1 MKNTLLVLTL
11 AALLSVPRA
20 EAQIGQQMALLNS
33 PAYEAAAAPLRNA
46 PPRQYNFS
54 KAVLSDVMRL
64 MAEDAGIGFFGLPEG
79 VNSGENLVTFTLNAS
94 PFTALETLAKANGVS
109 LIQDNGIWYLRP
121 ANDQEL
127 IGRIYE
133 INYNA
138 QELVTKNNQAAG
150 GGGGGFGGGAG
161 GAGAGGGGGG
171 FGGGG
176 GGGLG
181 GGGGGG
187 GAGLNLQGAPDFFVT
202 EPSRILED
210 IQNILD
216 IPTTGGNATFAPT
229 TSVDSVSQLSLGGFQ
244 GQPDLVVRPN
254 GGASDAAGQSK
265 VIWNSDSNTLYV
277 VASRQQH
284 QWIEAYLASADR
296 PQPMIAVEVKFL
308 ETSRDPSSDLGID
321 WNGALGQNGLEVN
334 LSDARGPI
342 DLNSVGGYSL
352 PTAVLSYSD
361 INLKLRAI
369 FNDRRTRTVSYP
381 RMVTLDNREVSFRSV
396 VNQPVLGSSASAS
409 LGAGATQTSMVEY
422 LPIGT
427 VINILPKRM
436 AGNRILLNVSVT
448 VSDIIGTEVI
458 NGNPFPIATSRVYTA
473 PLTVQSGYTVAIS
486 GLDAARMDENE
497 SGLPILGRLP
507 VIGYAFKNRRQDRS
521 RQHLMMLITPVAL
534 DSGTEGLT
542 EKPVTREPWVA
553 PPTSPYPSTYSA
565 KEPVF
570 DPAMVRT
577 NANLRARPVDDLED
591 ISGVP
596 EYSDQISSR
605 KSNHTFGS
613 GSGGGSG
620 DGEMSIPLEASITER
635 SPAASVP
642 YVPATAAA
650 AVSAPAI
657 AMAPVPSSLNTPMV
671 VTASPV
677 ISDNAPEDLPEPA
690 PGKAVPAPVVEKEAT
705 PVPAPVPAPV
715 PVPVA
720 KEAEKAEKTAPA
732 APTVSGAKKEEVKPV
747 PAVADDPRVAGIKSA
762 VDKLK
767 TKLSAVPAGDSKLS
781 PDDGQLVLNVFEE
794 AQKLLVQVDTVRG
807 DKNTPLQ
814 GALGDAWWDLIN
826 VKTQALKMSR
836 RSPESLAVT
845 VDEKKAGD

>member
-1 MKNTLLVLTL
+1 M
-11 AALLSVPRA
+11 AHQMAH
-20 EAQIGQQMALLNS
+20 QMALLNS
-33 PAYEAAAAPLRNA
+33 PAYESAAAPLRNA

-54 KAVLSDVMRL
+54 KAVLSDIMRL

-79 VNSGENLVTFTLNAS
+79 SSSGENLVTFTLNAS
-94 PFTALETLAKANGVS
+94 PFMALETLAKANGVA
-109 LIQDNGIWYLRP
+109 LIHDNGIWYLRP

-138 QELVTKNNQAAG
+138 QELVTKNTQAAAG
-150 GGGGGFGGGAG
+150 GSGGGSNSGGSGGGGTS
-161 GAGAGGGGGG
+161 
-171 FGGGG
+171 
-176 GGGLG
+176 
-181 GGGGGG
+181 
-187 GAGLNLQGAPDFFVT
+187 AGLNLQGSPDFFVT

-229 TSVDSVSQLSLGGFQ
+229 TSVDNVSQLSLGGFQ
-244 GQPDLVVRPN
+244 GQPDLVVRN
-254 GGASDAAGQSK
+254 SGGAADDAGAGQSK

-308 ETSRDPSSDLGID
+308 ETSRDPSSALGID

-334 LSDARGPI
+334 LSDASGPL
-342 DLNSVGGYSL
+342 DLNSMGGYAL

-361 INLKLRAI
+361 LNLKLRAI
-369 FNDRRTRTVSYP
+369 FNDRKTRTVSYP

-396 VNQPVLGSSASAS
+396 VNQPVLGSSSSAS
-409 LGAGATQTSMVEY
+409 LGAGATETSSIEY

-436 AGNRILLNVSVT
+436 AGDKILLNVSVT
-448 VSDIIGTEVI
+448 VSDIIGTEII

-507 VIGYAFKNRRQDRS
+507 VIGYAFKNRKQDRS

-534 DSGTEGLT
+534 NSGTQGLT
-542 EKPVTREPWVA
+542 EKPITREPWVA
-553 PPTSPYPSTYSA
+553 PPSSGHSS

-570 DPAMVRT
+570 DPSMVRT
-577 NANLRARPVDDLED
+577 NANLRARPVDDID
-591 ISGVP
+591 PISDVP
-596 EYSDQISSR
+596 GYGDPISSR
-605 KSNHTFGS
+605 KSNHTFGR
-613 GSGGGSG
+613 G
-620 DGEMSIPLEASITER
+620 DSDMTIPLQAEIAER
-635 SPAASVP
+635 SPAAGVP
-642 YVPATAAA
+642 YVPATAMTTT
-650 AVSAPAI
+650 SSPSYAI
-657 AMAPVPSSLNTPMV
+657 AMAPVPSALNTPMV
-671 VTASPV
+671 VSAPPV
-677 ISDNAPEDLPEPA
+677 ISDAAADALPEAAVVKAEPA
-690 PGKAVPAPVVEKEAT
+690 ASAVTPAA
-705 PVPAPVPAPV
+705 PAAAAAAAAA
-715 PVPVA
+715 VA
-720 KEAEKAEKTAPA
+720 KEAVTEPTDTTEVKESKSAEKTAPA
-732 APTVSGAKKEEVKPV
+732 APPLSDANKEAAKPL
-747 PAVADDPRVAGIKSA
+747 AVATPPVGDASRVAGIKSD
-762 VDKLK
+762 VEKLK
-767 TKLSAVPAGDSKLS
+767 SKLATVPAGDSKLS

-794 AQKLLVQVDTVRG
+794 AQKLLDQVDEVRG

-826 VKTQALKMSR
+826 VKTQALKASR

-845 VDEKKAGD
+845 LDEEEAGE

>member
-1 MKNTLLVLTL
+1 MKNILFVLTF
-11 AALLSVPRA
+11 AALMIAPRA
-20 EAQIGQQMALLNS
+20 EAQLGRHMALLNS
-33 PAYEAAAAPLRNA
+33 PAYETAAAPLRNA

-79 VNSGENLVTFTLNAS
+79 PNSGENLVTFTLTAS
-94 PFTALETLAKANGVS
+94 PFMALETLAKANGVA
-109 LIQDNGIWYLRP
+109 LIYDNGIWYLRS

-138 QELVTKNNQAAG
+138 QELVTKNTQAAAG
-150 GGGGGFGGGAG
+150 GSGGGSGPGGGSAG
-161 GAGAGGGGGG
+161 T
-171 FGGGG
+171 
-176 GGGLG
+176 
-181 GGGGGG
+181 
-187 GAGLNLQGAPDFFVT
+187 GLNLQGSPDFFVT

-229 TSVDSVSQLSLGGFQ
+229 TSVDSVSQLSVGGFQ
-244 GQPDLVVRPN
+244 GQPDLVVRSN
-254 GGASDAAGQSK
+254 GVAADDTGQSK

-308 ETSRDPSSDLGID
+308 ETSRDPRSDLGID
-321 WNGALGQNGLEVN
+321 WNGALGENGLQVN
-334 LSDARGPI
+334 LTDASGPLN
-342 DLNSVGGYSL
+342 LNSVGGYAL

-361 INLKLRAI
+361 LNLKLRAI
-369 FNDRRTRTVSYP
+369 FNDRKTRTVSYP

-409 LGAGATQTSMVEY
+409 LGAGATETSSIEY

-436 AGNRILLNVSVT
+436 AGNKILLNVSVT
-448 VSDIIGTEVI
+448 VSDIIGTEII

-486 GLDAARMDENE
+486 GLDAARVDENE

-507 VIGYAFKNRRQDRS
+507 VIGYAFKNRKQDRS

-534 DSGTEGLT
+534 NSGTEGLT
-542 EKPVTREPWVA
+542 EKPITREPWVA
-553 PPTSPYPSTYSA
+553 PPASVYSA

-570 DPAMVRT
+570 DTAMIRT
-577 NANLRARPVDDLED
+577 NADLQARPIED
-591 ISGVP
+591 VP
-596 EYSDQISSR
+596 EYYDPIRTR
-605 KSNHTFGS
+605 KSSHTFGK
-613 GSGGGSG
+613 
-620 DGEMSIPLEASITER
+620 GEGQMNIPLQAKVTER
-635 SPAASVP
+635 SPAASSAP
-642 YVPATAAA
+642 YIPATAPSEGQPPA
-650 AVSAPAI
+650 SAI
-657 AMAPVPSSLNTPMV
+657 GMSIGMGTVPSALNTPMV
-671 VTASPV
+671 VSPSPV
-677 ISDNAPEDLPEPA
+677 ISDVNEDTTKQHSVP
-690 PGKAVPAPVVEKEAT
+690 VSSRIDPAPVA
-705 PVPAPVPAPV
+705 PAPAPVPAKTEPA
-715 PVPVA
+715 PLVA
-720 KEAEKAEKTAPA
+720 KEATTEPKEIEQTPAATPA
-732 APTVSGAKKEEVKPV
+732 APAPPAAGVEKEEPKPV
-747 PAVADDPRVAGIKSA
+747 ATAGDDDPRIAGIKSG
-762 VDKLK
+762 VEKLK
-767 TKLSAVPAGDSKLS
+767 SRLATVPPGDSKLS
-781 PDDGQLVLNVFEE
+781 PDDGQLVLNVFGE
-794 AQKLLVQVDTVRG
+794 AQKLLEQVEVVRG
-807 DKNTPLQ
+807 DKNKPLQ

-826 VKTQALKMSR
+826 VKTRALKLSR

-845 VDEKKAGD
+845 VGEEGGQ

>member
-1 MKNTLLVLTL
+1 MKNALLIFTL
-11 AALLSVPRA
+11 AALLSAPPA

-46 PPRQYNFS
+46 PPRQYSFS

-64 MAEDAGIGFFGLPEG
+64 MAEDAGIGFFGMPEG
-79 VNSGENLVTFTLNAS
+79 SNGGENLVTFTLSSS
-94 PFTALETLAKANGVS
+94 PFMALETLAKANGVS

-138 QELVTKNNQAAG
+138 QELVTKNTQASASASGSGSGSGSGSSG
-150 GGGGGFGGGAG
+150 GGGS
-161 GAGAGGGGGG
+161 
-171 FGGGG
+171 
-176 GGGLG
+176 
-181 GGGGGG
+181 
-187 GAGLNLQGAPDFFVT
+187 GAGLNLQGSPDFFVT

-244 GQPDLVVRPN
+244 GQPDLVVRSN
-254 GGASDAAGQSK
+254 GGTADAAGQSK

-308 ETSRDPSSDLGID
+308 ETSRDHGSDLGID

-334 LSDARGPI
+334 LTDASGPI
-342 DLNSVGGYSL
+342 NLNSVGGYAL

-361 INLKLRAI
+361 LNLKLRAI
-369 FNDRRTRTVSYP
+369 FNDRKTRTVSYP

-409 LGAGATQTSMVEY
+409 LGAGATETSSVEY

-436 AGNRILLNVSVT
+436 AGNKILLNVSVT
-448 VSDIIGTEVI
+448 VSDIIGTEII

-507 VIGYAFKNRRQDRS
+507 VIGYAFKNRKQDRS

-534 DSGTEGLT
+534 NSGTEGLT
-542 EKPVTREPWVA
+542 EKPITREPWVA
-553 PPTSPYPSTYSA
+553 PPTSTYPSTYSS

-577 NANLRARPVDDLED
+577 NANLHARPIDDLEE
-591 ISGVP
+591 ISGIP
-596 EYSDQISSR
+596 EYSDPISSR
-605 KSNHTFGS
+605 KSSHTFGQ
-613 GSGGGSG
+613 GE
-620 DGEMSIPLEASITER
+620 GEMSIPLEASVAER

-642 YVPATAAA
+642 YIPATAVA

-657 AMAPVPSSLNTPMV
+657 AMAPVPSALNTPMV
-671 VTASPV
+671 VSPSPV
-677 ISDNAPEDLPEPA
+677 ISDSAPEALPEPA
-690 PGKAVPAPVVEKEAT
+690 PLKARSEPAPVV
-705 PVPAPVPAPV
+705 
-715 PVPVA
+715 A
-720 KEAEKAEKTAPA
+720 KEAAPEAEEVEKSAPTAP
-732 APTVSGAKKEEVKPV
+732 PVSEAKKEADKPLAA
-747 PAVADDPRVAGIKSA
+747 AVATIADDPRVAGIKSD

-794 AQKLLVQVDTVRG
+794 AQKLLDQVDTVRG

-826 VKTQALKMSR
+826 VKTQALKLSR
-836 RSPESLAVT
+836 RSPKSLAVT
-845 VDEKKAGD
+845 VDEEKGGE